1 MRFYKAKIIL
11 LASVLVVGFLYT
23 PAKADNANP
32 PKILDLVQVT
42 QGPYKPGDL
51 VTYKIIFTGGDP
63 GLESGVV
70 RFYNLGEFSFN
81 EAHPTSDVY
90 GKNGLIS
97 FALPTLNPGSYGP
110 WEASIKDK
118 TGLRSKSWRYTG
130 DWRKGPLSFIVSDYI
145 FKPIIIGEVMPVTL
159 MTHTLDLQMIPKNLK
174 IGDLFELPKY
184 SSVNAPTYYS
194 VKQESS
200 SICKVIRDYEV
211 PVLPGGQL
219 QILNDGLCK
228 LSMIT
233 ALGSRASY
241 SKPEI
246 ISPVPKEELDSA
258 SILTFQVGIEKT
270 SSSKKT
276 LTCVK
281 GKLSKKVTAVN
292 PKCPAGY
299 KKA

>member
-1 MRFYKAKIIL
+1 M
-11 LASVLVVGFLYT
+11 
-23 PAKADNANP
+23 
-32 PKILDLVQVT
+32 
-42 QGPYKPGDL
+42 
-51 VTYKIIFTGGDP
+51 
-63 GLESGVV
+63 
-70 RFYNLGEFSFN
+70 GEFSFN

>member
-1 MRFYKAKIIL
+1 MTVTDESGCSITQPFTITSSPPVVFSLYSTSCGTGAQGSITALISSGTPPFTFNWSNNVAGNPQQITVNGL
-11 LASVLVVGFLYT
+11 TGGTYSLVVE
-23 PAKADNANP
+23 D
-32 PKILDLVQVT
+32 
-42 QGPYKPGDL
+42 
-51 VTYKIIFTGGDP
+51 
-63 GLESGVV
+63 S
-70 RFYNLGEFSFN
+70 
-81 EAHPTSDVY
+81 
-90 GKNGLIS
+90 NGC
-97 FALPTLNPGSYGP
+97 SYGALTTI
-110 WEASIKDK
+110 ECTQNYVSFQ
-118 TGLRSKSWRYTG
+118 TYTMG
-130 DWRKGPLSFIVSDYI
+130 TDEFTIVSPT
-145 FKPIIIGEVMPVTL
+145 KCGII
-159 MTHTLDLQMIPKNLK
+159 
-174 IGDLFELPKY
+174 
-184 SSVNAPTYYS
+184 
-194 VKQESS
+194 
-200 SICKVIRDYEV
+200 
-211 PVLPGGQL
+211 

-246 ISPVPKEELDSA
+246 ISPVPKEELGSA